1 MEQTN
6 RSSSEVLRK
15 GYSDEEVSSIY
26 ELARLHL
33 ENGQLA
39 KGEAI
44 LDGLVEVSPDFA
56 PAWLAK
62 CYLSLM
68 AQNLDKALFSA
79 RQALRIQ
86 PDFVE
91 AILFLVACLMSV
103 GDFNS
108 AGTHLGE
115 VGERIEAGMVTD
127 PEVIRL
133 YKAQLIRF
141 QNKVRYPSST

>member
-1 MEQTN
+1 MELTK

-62 CYLSLM
+62 SYLSLVG
-68 AQNLDKALFSA
+68 QDLDKSLFAA
-79 RQALRIQ
+79 RQALRIE
-86 PDFVE
+86 PDFAE
-91 AILFLVACLMSV
+91 AMLFLVSCLMSV

-115 VGERIEAGMVTD
+115 VGERVEAGMVTD
-127 PEVIRL
+127 PDVIRL

-141 QNKVRYPSST
+141 QNKVRYPST